1 MIKKNINQSMEKLLK
16 YVLVRTDVGFL
27 LIFEPSEDY
36 LEKLIGFME
45 ADDRAAFKKEAA
57 SWAKMFKLPIKDIL
71 PLPAE
76 PKLSFEKQ
84 YIKFTEAQNA
94 PPASFYALRYY
105 NAKYERFK
113 PFIASYIFSLLLPLV
128 PLIFGSAYKTT
139 SFIMFLVLIP
149 FNILAFKYLSYRLKV
164 RYILSEIILSEDAAK
179 RRIDDVPLEEC
190 ENLVKK
196 RSFFG

>member
-1 MIKKNINQSMEKLLK
+1 MEKLLK
-16 YVLVRTDVGFL
+16 YILVRTDVGFL
-27 LIFEPSEDY
+27 LIFDPSKEY

-45 ADDRAAFKKEAA
+45 ANDRASFRKEAA
-57 SWAKMFKLPIKDIL
+57 YWAKMFKLPIKDIL

-84 YIKFTEAQNA
+84 YVKFVEEQNA

-105 NAKYERFK
+105 SAKYERFK
-113 PFIASYIFSLLLPLV
+113 PFIASYIFSLLMPLV
-128 PLIFGSAYKTT
+128 PYIFGSAYKTT
-139 SFIMFLVLIP
+139 SFIMFFVLIP
-149 FNILAFKYLSYRLKV
+149 FNILAFKYLSYKLKV
-164 RYILSEIILSEDAAK
+164 RHILSEIILSEDVAK

-190 ENLVKK
+190 EDLIKG